1 MRYHFLS
8 SFLFFSFR
16 WLWLA
21 PSDLFANVRNLWF
34 LFSVKIEPPEIF
46 SAKSVLGIKRML
58 QIKWKRPVLAP
69 LSSSLKYTLRF
80 RTINSAYWVSDAIKM
95 FLLEIIID
103 KLFFDL
109 ESFFPIFYVKN
120 RRQTIVSTFLPS
132 FPFGPFRMDKCF
144 TVGILHSEHRDI
156 LKSEKFTFAFHS
168 GLCLDVL
175 VARDSMAWPFP
186 FLFFQP
192 FMKLW
197 YINYI

>member
-1 MRYHFLS
+1 
-8 SFLFFSFR
+8 
-16 WLWLA
+16 
-21 PSDLFANVRNLWF
+21 
-34 LFSVKIEPPEIF
+34 
-46 SAKSVLGIKRML
+46 ML

-69 LSSSLKYTLRF
+69 LSSTLKYTLRF
-80 RTINSAYWVSDAIKM
+80 RTVNSAHWVSDAIKM
-95 FLLEIIID
+95 FLLGGTKKRIID

-109 ESFFPIFYVKN
+109 ESFFPIFYLKN

-175 VARDSMAWPFP
+175 VARDSNGLAISFFIFP
-186 FLFFQP
+186 NFYEIVIY
-192 FMKLW
+192 KL
-197 YINYI
+197 YLEK